1 MNNSVCITEWVLMEK
16 CPIFCLISQKTVLFL
31 GNKVKITA
39 SKTMNE
45 KRNENGK
52 DLPQPQILNLDD
64 DFSLIKRFIE
74 GDESTFN
81 TLVQRHKEKVRNIIY
96 LTLSRQDAVDDI
108 AQEVFLTVY
117 KNLKRFRFESQ
128 FTTWLY
134 RITVNKCRDYLRKMK
149 IRNIFTPIK
158 DSEYELGYTT
168 RPEDK
173 DTAEIVREAISK
185 LPEKLRVPLLLKDI
199 EGLSYQEI
207 SEAVDCEI
215 GTVKSRIFRA
225 REGLRN
231 ILKPYE
237 QELMA

>member
-1 MNNSVCITEWVLMEK
+1 MKNK
-16 CPIFCLISQKTVLFL
+16 KKKTDVQL
-31 GNKVKITA
+31 
-39 SKTMNE
+39 
-45 KRNENGK
+45 
-52 DLPQPQILNLDD
+52 PQILNLDD
-64 DFSLIKRFIE
+64 DFSLIKRFID

-81 TLVQRHKEKVRNIIY
+81 LLVLRHKEKVRNIIY
-96 LTLSRQDAVDDI
+96 LTLNNHELVDDI

-134 RITVNKCRDYLRKMK
+134 RVTINKCKDHLRKIK
-149 IRNIFTPIK
+149 IRSIFTPIK
-158 DSEYELGYTT
+158 DEEEDLGYSTS
-168 RPEDK
+168 PDEK
-173 DTAEIVREAISK
+173 DIAEIVRKAIDQ
-185 LPEKLRVPLLLKDI
+185 LPEKLKVPLLLKDI

-207 SEAVDCEI
+207 AESIQCEI

-237 QELMA
+237 SELM